1 MPPNSQHL
9 NPVEY
14 KIMESP
20 PSVYKTRNR
29 DVNHFK
35 EHLSEEWASF
45 DQKIIDGSIRQWLKC
60 LSACITVDVGHFEQ
74 KI

>member
-1 MPPNSQHL
+1 MG
-9 NPVEY
+9 
-14 KIMESP
+14 SP
-20 PSVYKTRNR
+20 SSVHMTRIR

-45 DQKIIDGSIRQWLKC
+45 DSKIIDGSIRQRRKRLR
-60 LSACITVDVGHFEQ
+60 ACISVDGSHFEQ